1 DVSGVAEHC
10 RVFPNS
16 LYKLSLARSLTEGYR
31 FRKESRKLLPEL
43 SPSRRRGNFQPS
55 ETMFRR
61 SILALSSRRSIH
73 PRQITPPRVPSLRK
87 GFSTKPHQNAPPNT
101 GAAGQPPKPK
111 STLPRVIL
119 GTTAVAGAAF
129 LAYQSG
135 YLDQYIGEKEQA
147 GHVEVKGTHI
157 RKEVVPIVAEEPV
170 KTAGDVAAF
179 AQKVKPEDD
188 VARVE
193 DGEKIETLTSGIED
207 DKKVENLTDLPQPE
221 SRKKIEDHVDL
232 AHDKVEQKDETQTG
246 IPHHEDV
253 SSTISEIPS
262 QAAEAAKPM
271 AEDDAAVA
279 PKEKNE
285 PQFSAAISHETVPS
299 INPEPTISGERNEE
313 VKVSVM
319 PKEDDVKTVLS
330 DHPAVVQNS
339 EAELNKGADASNL
352 LDTYHLKEKTVEML
366 SSEAPVEEKLQGTA
380 GELSEGYVT
389 KDGKLVMDF
398 LQAIHAAEKRQAELD
413 AQVFTQ
419 EKRVLKEKYEKQ
431 LRDSRARELMRAE
444 EAAILDKE
452 IKRERAKAAAA
463 VRSVEEK
470 MEEKLKRELEQKE
483 AEAEAEV
490 KRIQELAKAELAAAI
505 ASEKATQIEKIAEAN
520 LNIDALC
527 MAFFA
532 RSEEARQIHSVHKL
546 ALGALALE
554 DALSQGLPIQKEL
567 EDLSAYLESTDKD
580 SLVQL
585 VLSTLPEE
593 TRQSG
598 TDTVLQL
605 NQKFNALKG
614 TLRHHILIPPGGG
627 GILAHAMA
635 QIASWLRLKEVDPSG
650 DGIESVISRVQTLL
664 SEGKLAEAADVLQD
678 GVRGSQAEQ
687 MAGDWVRRA
696 KNRAITEQA
705 LTVLQSYAT
714 CISLTRS

>member
-1 DVSGVAEHC
+1 
-10 RVFPNS
+10 
-16 LYKLSLARSLTEGYR
+16 
-31 FRKESRKLLPEL
+31 
-43 SPSRRRGNFQPS
+43 
-55 ETMFRR
+55 MFRR
-61 SILALSSRRSIH
+61 SILALASRRSIH
-73 PRQITPPRVPSLRK
+73 PRQITTPRVPSLRK
-87 GFSTKPHQNAPPNT
+87 GFSTKPHQDVPPNP

-111 STLPRVIL
+111 SSLSRVIL
-119 GTTAVAGAAF
+119 GSTAVAGAAF

-135 YLDQYIGEKEQA
+135 YLDQFIGERERA

-170 KTAGDVAAF
+170 KSAEDVALF
-179 AQKVKPEDD
+179 AQKVEPEDD

-193 DGEKIETLTSGIED
+193 DGEKVETLTSGIED

-221 SRKKIEDHVDL
+221 SGKKIEDHVDL
-232 AHDKVEQKDETQTG
+232 AHDNVEQKDETQTV
-246 IPHHEDV
+246 IPRHEDV
-253 SSTISEIPS
+253 SSTTSEISS
-262 QAAEAAKPM
+262 QTAEVVKRIV
-271 AEDDAAVA
+271 EDDAAIA
-279 PKEKNE
+279 PKEKHV
-285 PQFSAAISHETVPS
+285 PQFSASISPETVPS

-319 PKEDDVKTVLS
+319 PKEDDIKTVLS
-330 DHPAVVQNS
+330 DHPVVIQKS
-339 EAELNKGADASNL
+339 EAELNKVADASNL
-352 LDTYHLKEKTVEML
+352 LDTYRLKEKTEEML
-366 SSEAPVEEKLQGTA
+366 STEAPVEERTT
-380 GELSEGYVT
+380 GEVSEGYVT

-419 EKRVLKEKYEKQ
+419 EKRALKEKYEKQ

-470 MEEKLKRELEQKE
+470 MEEKLKMELEQKE

-567 EDLSAYLESTDKD
+567 EDLSAYLEDTDKD

-614 TLRHHILIPPGGG
+614 KLRHHILIPPGGG

-664 SEGKLAEAADVLQD
+664 SEGKLAEAADALQD

>member
-1 DVSGVAEHC
+1 TCPVWPNTAEFF
-10 RVFPNS
+10 RTLSTNS
-16 LYKLSLARSLTEGYR
+16 LSRLLTEGYR

-119 GTTAVAGAAF
+119 GTTAVAGAAL

-170 KTAGDVAAF
+170 ITAGDVAAF
-179 AQKVKPEDD
+179 AQKAKPEDD

-221 SRKKIEDHVDL
+221 SGKKIEDPVDL
-232 AHDKVEQKDETQTG
+232 AHDKSEQKDETQTG

-279 PKEKNE
+279 PK
-285 PQFSAAISHETVPS
+285 AISHETVPS

-366 SSEAPVEEKLQGTA
+366 SSEAPVEEGTA

-520 LNIDALC
+520 LN
-527 MAFFA
+527 
-532 RSEEARQIHSVHKL
+532 
-546 ALGALALE
+546 GALALE

>member
-279 PKEKNE
+279 PK
-285 PQFSAAISHETVPS
+285 AISHETVPS

-366 SSEAPVEEKLQGTA
+366 SSEAPVEEGTA

-520 LNIDALC
+520 LN
-527 MAFFA
+527 
-532 RSEEARQIHSVHKL
+532 
-546 ALGALALE
+546 GALALE

>member
-1 DVSGVAEHC
+1 
-10 RVFPNS
+10 
-16 LYKLSLARSLTEGYR
+16 
-31 FRKESRKLLPEL
+31 
-43 SPSRRRGNFQPS
+43 
-55 ETMFRR
+55 MFRR

-221 SRKKIEDHVDL
+221 SGKKIEDPVDL
-232 AHDKVEQKDETQTG
+232 AHDKSEQKDETQTG

-262 QAAEAAKPM
+262 QAAEAAIPI
-271 AEDDAAVA
+271 AEDDTAVA
-279 PKEKNE
+279 PKEKHE
-285 PQFSAAISHETVPS
+285 PQFSASINHETVPS
-299 INPEPTISGERNEE
+299 INPEPTISGERNDE
-313 VKVSVM
+313 VKVSVI
-319 PKEDDVKTVLS
+319 PKEDDVKTVIS
-330 DHPAVVQNS
+330 DHPSVVQNS

-366 SSEAPVEEKLQGTA
+366 SSEAPVEEGTA

-470 MEEKLKRELEQKE
+470 MEEKLKMELQQKE

-505 ASEKATQIEKIAEAN
+505 ASEKATQIEKVVEAN

-567 EDLSAYLESTDKD
+567 EDLSAYLEGTDKD

>member
-1 DVSGVAEHC
+1 
-10 RVFPNS
+10 
-16 LYKLSLARSLTEGYR
+16 
-31 FRKESRKLLPEL
+31 
-43 SPSRRRGNFQPS
+43 
-55 ETMFRR
+55 
-61 SILALSSRRSIH
+61 
-73 PRQITPPRVPSLRK
+73 
-87 GFSTKPHQNAPPNT
+87 
-101 GAAGQPPKPK
+101 
-111 STLPRVIL
+111 
-119 GTTAVAGAAF
+119 
-129 LAYQSG
+129 
-135 YLDQYIGEKEQA
+135 
-147 GHVEVKGTHI
+147 
-157 RKEVVPIVAEEPV
+157 
-170 KTAGDVAAF
+170 
-179 AQKVKPEDD
+179 
-188 VARVE
+188 
-193 DGEKIETLTSGIED
+193 
-207 DKKVENLTDLPQPE
+207 
-221 SRKKIEDHVDL
+221 
-232 AHDKVEQKDETQTG
+232 
-246 IPHHEDV
+246 
-253 SSTISEIPS
+253 
-262 QAAEAAKPM
+262 
-271 AEDDAAVA
+271 
-279 PKEKNE
+279 
-285 PQFSAAISHETVPS
+285 
-299 INPEPTISGERNEE
+299 
-313 VKVSVM
+313 M
-319 PKEDDVKTVLS
+319 PKEDDIKTVLS
-330 DHPAVVQNS
+330 DHPAVVQKS
-339 EAELNKGADASNL
+339 EAELNKVADASNL
-352 LDTYHLKEKTVEML
+352 LDTYRLKEKTEEML
-366 SSEAPVEEKLQGTA
+366 STEAPVEERTT
-380 GELSEGYVT
+380 GEVSEGYVT

-419 EKRVLKEKYEKQ
+419 EKRALKEKYEKQ

-470 MEEKLKRELEQKE
+470 MEEKLKMELEQKE

-490 KRIQELAKAELAAAI
+490 KRIQELAKAELTAAI

-567 EDLSAYLESTDKD
+567 EDLSAYLEDTDKD

-605 NQKFNALKG
+605 NQKACSFSLNHFILVHIKTFTSFSPFDRLIVSIGKFNALKG
-614 TLRHHILIPPGGG
+614 KLRHHILIPPGGG

-664 SEGKLAEAADVLQD
+664 SEGKLAEAADALQD